1 MKSLIMAKNFHKERQ
16 YEELTF
22 DNAAWNYDSEN
33 DVYWQIGVVYCTNP
47 AALGYE
53 SLGIYVPGAYMDGTA
68 NGDDTYTCVINTEGV
83 AGGYSA
89 GTAPIV
95 MPVNTPGYSAQSAP
109 TAYNYNTIS
118 SYIEAGFIYVLAGCR
133 GRDNGYDIEGNL
145 IYSGGAPWGV
155 TDLKAAVRYLRY
167 NDQALPGSK
176 ERIFTFGHSGGGAQS
191 SLMGTTG
198 DSPLYFA
205 YLESIGAAMYDE
217 NGGSISD
224 AIRGAMCWCPITSLD
239 MANEAYEWMMGQF
252 ASTGTRADGTWT
264 AEFSKDLSQAF
275 VEYINSVRLV
285 DGDGANLILSN
296 SENGIFLAGSYYDY
310 LLSEIERSLN
320 NFLND
325 TEFPY
330 TSSGQPGPG
339 GGESVTYETVQEY
352 IDSLNS
358 DEVWV
363 IYDTSSNTATVTSVG
378 AFVVHCKNASK
389 NVGAFDDLNRG
400 QAENLLFGDD
410 ENNALHF
417 DWIMAGFLEE
427 NRERYSV
434 YSNWN
439 EAYVEAYQEYRASTD
454 ALGNGSL
461 HRQAMYNPM
470 YYLSNYYEGFRN
482 SSVAPYW
489 RIHSG
494 IEQGDTSL
502 TVEMN
507 LALALRNY
515 SGVENVEFEAVWA
528 QGHTMA
534 ERTGNS
540 TDNFINWI
548 NGLFA

>member
-1 MKSLIMAKNFHKERQ
+1 MSMILSTERQ

-22 DNAAWNYDSEN
+22 DNGAWNYDSAN

-47 AALGYE
+47 AAAEYE

-68 NGDDTYTCVINTEGV
+68 NGDGTYTCVINTEGTV
-83 AGGYSA
+83 GGYGA

-109 TAYNYNTIS
+109 TSYNYNTVS
-118 SYIEAGFIYVLAGCR
+118 SYIEAGFVYVLAGCR
-133 GRDNGYDIEGNL
+133 GRDNGYDSEGNL

-167 NDQALPGSK
+167 NGEALPGSK

-191 SLMGTTG
+191 SLMGATG
-198 DSPLYFA
+198 DSPLYSA
-205 YLESIGAAMYDE
+205 YLESIGAAMSDE
-217 NGGSISD
+217 DGGSISD
-224 AIRGAMCWCPITSLD
+224 AISGAACWCPITSLD
-239 MANEAYEWMMGQF
+239 LANEAYEWMMGQF
-252 ASTGTRADGTWT
+252 ASTGTRAEGTWT

-275 VEYINSVRLV
+275 VEYTNSVGLV
-285 DGDGANLILSN
+285 DGNGANLTLSE
-296 SENGIFLAGSYYDY
+296 SGDGIFLAGSYYDY

-320 NFLND
+320 NFLSD

-330 TSSGQPGPG
+330 TSGGQPGPG

-358 DEVWV
+358 DEIWV
-363 IYDTSSNTATVTSVG
+363 IYDAAANTATVTSVE
-378 AFVVHCKNASK
+378 AFVIHCKNASK

-400 QAENLLFGDD
+400 QAENYLFGDD
-410 ENNALHF
+410 ENDALHF

-427 NRERYSV
+427 NRERYAA

-439 EAYVEAYQEYRASTD
+439 EAYVEAYQEYRTSTD
-454 ALGNGSL
+454 ALGSGSL
-461 HRQAMYNPM
+461 LRQAMYNPM
-470 YYLSNYYEGFRN
+470 YYLSNYYEGFGT

-515 SGVENVEFEAVWA
+515 SVVENVEFEAVWA